1 MSGAL
6 TERAAAAAL
15 DAAPITLE
23 RPVPRPTLQCFA
35 MVLAVVLTLGIGM
48 RVAYVRSS
56 EVILDEF
63 EHVHAAYLVSQGQ
76 TPYRDF
82 FEHHTPLFYYLAAAV
97 VPMDHPTF
105 DTLIRV
111 RYLALAF
118 AGLTVALAAWWVKR
132 LVGDIEAVVVAC
144 LLMGNFFLFAWGTL
158 TYLDT
163 YAAACLLGCAAA
175 LTNSR
180 ERPFRCLVSGA
191 ALGVAI
197 LFTQKAL
204 CAAIAPACVFLL
216 RGIHEGPI
224 ATRRRVW
231 LRDLAGFAVGLVA
244 AALLVPALL
253 GFRTLGAFVHDNVTL
268 NMGWRARRF
277 PAKELLILGGT
288 DGFIYGLAAIGLGR
302 QGCAL
307 IRRRFQVDDADLPAL
322 FLVAL
327 TAGIVVLPVVWEEYF
342 ILLVPFAVI
351 VAGLTLV
358 DWCRRY
364 LCVGNRLGFHANGH
378 SRWVSALLLGLFGV
392 MGADLVG
399 RVVGPH
405 RLSTAAV
412 TEVVVLWTAITL
424 LIVLVGRW
432 RPAWQPAL
440 WLVLVLAFP
449 IVEQRDWI
457 GHSSNDA
464 QRQRVAFILTH
475 TTPQDAVFDG
485 YSGFGVFRP
494 HAFRYWFLHEEVQAM
509 LSEQEKNGELIE
521 ALQRVQPRI
530 VIRDQYID
538 ALPAAVRT
546 YLDTHYEGTPFP
558 DIKIRKDL
566 THIIRPPGAS
576 PAADSAPRHGTPA
589 SGRES

>member
-1 MSGAL
+1 MSRAL
-6 TERAAAAAL
+6 TERASAAAL
-15 DAAPITLE
+15 DAGPITPE
-23 RPVPRPTLQCFA
+23 RPVRRPTLQCLA
-35 MVLAVVLTLGIGM
+35 IVLAVVLTLGIAM

-105 DTLIRV
+105 DTLIHV

-132 LVGDIEAVVVAC
+132 LVGDVEAIVVAC

-191 ALGVAI
+191 ALGVAV

-204 CAAIAPACVFLL
+204 CAATAPACVFLL
-216 RGIHEGPI
+216 RGIHEAPI
-224 ATRRRVW
+224 ATRQRVW
-231 LRDLAGFAVGLVA
+231 LRDLAGFAVGLMA

-253 GFRTLGAFVHDNVTL
+253 GLRTLGAFVHDNVTL
-268 NMGWRARRF
+268 NMAWRARRF

-288 DGFIYGLAAIGLGR
+288 DGFIYALAAIGLGR
-302 QGCAL
+302 QGRAL
-307 IRRRFQVDDADLPAL
+307 IRRRFQVDDADLPML
-322 FLVAL
+322 FLIAL
-327 TAGIVVLPVVWEEYF
+327 TAGIIVLPVVWEEYF

-351 VAGLTLV
+351 VGGLTLV

-364 LCVGNRLGFHANGH
+364 LCVENRLGFYANGR
-378 SRWVSALLLGLFGV
+378 SRLVSSVLLGLFGV
-392 MGADLVG
+392 MSVDLVG
-399 RVVGPH
+399 RVVGPD

-412 TEVVVLWTAITL
+412 TEVVGLWIAVAL
-424 LIVLVGRW
+424 LIVVVGRR

-457 GHSSNDA
+457 GHSSNDT

-475 TTPQDAVFDG
+475 TTPQDTVFDG

-509 LSEQEKNGELIE
+509 LSEHEKNGALIE
-521 ALQRVQPRI
+521 ALQRVQPLF
-530 VIRDQYID
+530 VVRDQYVD

-546 YLDTHYEGTPFP
+546 YLDTHYEATPFS
-558 DIKIRKDL
+558 DIKIRKDAM
-566 THIIRPPGAS
+566 HSVRSPGDSPPVE
-576 PAADSAPRHGTPA
+576 SAPRGGAAP
-589 SGRES
+589 SRRES